1 MSVNITEHLSITR
14 SYGRPGYPDDYA
26 DTLEVLVMVEGSEFV
41 HKADIKV
48 SDWPD
53 YLYYGYNG
61 RRNAQNKQGRY
72 RSTLEYVRLQ
82 DWTWTATDKKH
93 PSTYRTDD

>member
-1 MSVNITEHLSITR
+1 MSVNITEHLAINKNHDT
-14 SYGRPGYPDDYA
+14 DDI
-26 DTLEVLVMVEGSEFV
+26 EVLVMVEGSDFV
-41 HKADIKV
+41 HKTDIKV
-48 SDWPD
+48 SDWTD

-61 RRNAQNKQGRY
+61 KSNAQNKQGRF

-93 PSTYRTDD
+93 PSTYCTDD

>member
-1 MSVNITEHLSITR
+1 MSVNITEHLAIN
-14 SYGRPGYPDDYA
+14 A
-26 DTLEVLVMVEGSEFV
+26 NLDTNDIEVLVMIEGSEFV

-53 YLYYGYNG
+53 YLYYGLNG
-61 RRNAQNKQGRY
+61 RRNAENIQGRY

-82 DWTWTATDKKH
+82 GWTWTATENRH
-93 PSTYRTDD
+93 PSTYGTDY

>member
-1 MSVNITEHLSITR
+1 MSVIITEHLAINKNHET
-14 SYGRPGYPDDYA
+14 DDI
-26 DTLEVLVMVEGSEFV
+26 EVLVMIEGSEFV

-53 YLYYGYNG
+53 YLWFGYNG
-61 RRNAQNKQGRY
+61 KKNAENIQGRY

-82 DWTWTATDKKH
+82 DWSWTATDGKKKDGAYGT
-93 PSTYRTDD
+93 PY